1 MALFGVTTPRGHNY
15 RRGIEAIMA
24 AKQPDHHRSAEAAKV
39 RDMLEYRAALD
50 STLPPTPL
58 KELLSAGGA
67 NIFVLSIDQ
76 ELIGTVKTAAGEQ
89 YPVFVISS
97 WPELTAAIDSGRCGI
112 ALLDGALIGDRLAK
126 RLAELG
132 RHSSRLVILV
142 AAERANAQELIGY
155 LSDRKIHRLLIKPPA
170 PGITRLLLES
180 AVSRSIQLREAAS
193 SPEPMLS
200 DIRPRSHV
208 SGGPGRW
215 PAWILATALVS
226 LVAGV
231 LVVAALTRVMWQP
244 MAAGADSR
252 AVDSMASTEGLP
264 TENVA
269 AVAIATQPER
279 APAVDRTEPT
289 DPLDDLL
296 MRAQLAFAEGR
307 LAEPAGENAL
317 DYYLTVLATEPTH
330 AAARDGLA
338 DVVEALFT
346 RAEAALVTDSLDVA
360 AATLANIRRAAPAS
374 PRLAFLDTQLERS
387 RERVAEQLTAEQA
400 AVTVP
405 QAAAPAT
412 TEPASQS
419 SPPAPQSSPPAP
431 QPPAAAQSAPATTE
445 ESGEQVRELARLFAA
460 ASQRLQGGE
469 LVAPQGDSAL
479 DHFLT
484 LKAENPD
491 YPELSRLAS
500 ELTDALAVNVRTA
513 LNRRDWTSAE
523 SWLGSLARAD
533 PDSAAHAALSDE
545 LSTVR
550 LQEQY
555 LASAAPASEL
565 LLASYEPP
573 EYPAGAERA
582 QIEGWVDL
590 EFIVGRD
597 GSPREL
603 VAVAAEPIGSF
614 EEAAITAVSQY
625 RYTPF
630 ELDGKIFER
639 RVRLRLRFNLE

>member
-1 MALFGVTTPRGHNY
+1 
-15 RRGIEAIMA
+15 MA